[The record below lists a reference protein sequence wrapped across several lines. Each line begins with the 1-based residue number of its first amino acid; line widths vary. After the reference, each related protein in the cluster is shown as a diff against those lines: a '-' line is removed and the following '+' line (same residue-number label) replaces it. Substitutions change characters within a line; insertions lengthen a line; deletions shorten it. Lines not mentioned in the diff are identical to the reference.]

1 MALILED
8 TGAAKILKA
17 YFQNVWPGT
26 TKDLTLKLYATNVTP
41 SSTGADTAGSFTEAS
56 GGGYAAITLTNGTGF
71 VESNVGGI
79 EQVAYAQQTFTFTGA
94 LTTNGTI
101 YGYYVV
107 DHDNDVIWAEKA
119 GSTFTPAN
127 NGDTY
132 KVTPI
137 FQLSHG
143 TPGA

>member
-1 MALILED
+1 MALVLAD
-8 TGAAKILKA
+8 VGAVSILKA
-17 YFQNVWPGT
+17 YFQNVWPSGG
-26 TKDLTLKLYATNVTP
+26 KNLTLKLYATNVTP
-41 SSTGADTAGSFTEAS
+41 TDAKVAGDFTEAA
-56 GGGYAAITLTNGTGF
+56 GGGYSAITLTNGTGW

-94 LTTNGTI
+94 LTTNAVI

-107 DHDNDVIWAEKA
+107 DADGVLVYAELA

-137 FQLSHG
+137 VQLSKG
-143 TPGA
+143 TPT